1 MRTRPFRRLSPS
13 RIALLV
19 AATAG
24 LAPLSACES
33 GAQTGAVVGGGFGAV
48 MGQSIGRNT
57 TGTLIGAAVG
67 TGAGYMIGNERDRQ
81 GAREEQARRDR
92 ERERRDREHAAA
104 IRDIE
109 SRQAQLEEQG
119 ATPTTGTFVPPAW
132 PGSTSEMQP
141 FADTA
146 WRVSSMSPPPRRA
159 FDSMTLHFQPNGH
172 VITTTQLPGGSM
184 RVDSETYRVVGNT
197 LIINGSD
204 YLTNSAWTLTGNTL
218 TLVNQTFRTTLE
230 RVGDGD

>member
-1 MRTRPFRRLSPS
+1 MHTQTTRRSFPFRL
-13 RIALLV
+13 ALFVV
-19 AATAG
+19 ASAG
-24 LAPLSACES
+24 LASLSACES
-33 GAQTGAVVGGGFGAV
+33 GAQTGAVAGGGFGAL

-92 ERERRDREHAAA
+92 ERERRDREHASAL
-104 IRDIE
+104 RDLQA
-109 SRQAQLEEQG
+109 RQAELETQG
-119 ATPTTGTFVPPAW
+119 AAPTTGTFIPPSW

-141 FADTA
+141 LADTA

-159 FDSMTLHFQPNGH
+159 FESMTLHFQPNGH
-172 VITTTQLPGGSM
+172 VITTTQLPDGTM

-204 YLTNSAWTLTGNTL
+204 YLTNSSWTISGGTM